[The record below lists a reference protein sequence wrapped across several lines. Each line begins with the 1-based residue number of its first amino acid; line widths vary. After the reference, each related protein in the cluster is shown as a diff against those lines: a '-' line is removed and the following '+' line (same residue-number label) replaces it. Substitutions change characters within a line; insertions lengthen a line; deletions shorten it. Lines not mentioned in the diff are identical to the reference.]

1 MLEAGN
7 ERASHS
13 AIASLLLLRPL
24 SLSLS
29 LNFLSLLSQR
39 ERERERR
46 SECLGDHFQLSLQ
59 LGYSKVKEDLRQSFC
74 SIQSAS
80 P

>member
-24 SLSLS
+24 FLSLS
-29 LNFLSLLSQR
+29 TFSLSFLR